1 MTNKVYLVGGGPGDP
16 GLITLKGI
24 EAIKNADV
32 IVYDRLINNE
42 LLAYGKENCELIY
55 AGKKANKHHLKQE
68 EINEVLISKAKEK
81 KNVVRLKGGDPYVFG
96 RGGEEGIALAEES
109 IPFEVIPGITS
120 AIAGLNYAGIPIT
133 HRGVAT
139 SFHVMTGHFKK
150 NSEESLDF
158 ESIAKLNGT
167 IVFLMGI
174 GNLDQITKG
183 LIQKNMDKKT
193 PVAVIQWATY
203 SEQKSVVG
211 TLETIGA
218 IVKEQK
224 VKTPGIIVI
233 GDVINYRDELNYF
246 ENLPLFNKNIGIT
259 RPKKQNSSLVKE
271 IRGLGGKP
279 IELPTIK
286 VEKINQLALET
297 AIEKL
302 SDYSWLIFTSVNA
315 VEIFFEKLDEMA
327 LDVRA
332 LGPMKVAV
340 VGNST
345 KNKLRDYGIK
355 ADLIPKEYTGQSLG
369 KLLVKELNPSAKIL
383 IPRSIK
389 GKKKMIKIL
398 EEKAII
404 DDLPI
409 YDLIQSEIDNQLLD
423 RSLDYITFTSPSTF
437 YNFSNQVKRSYL
449 ENTKIISIGPITSKA
464 IRNEGFKVY
473 REAINYTIDGLV
485 ESLRSKND
493 DTY

>member
-1 MTNKVYLVGGGPGDP
+1 MKNKVYLVGGGPGDP
-16 GLITLKGI
+16 GLITLKGM

-68 EINEVLISKAKEK
+68 EINEVLINKAKEN

-96 RGGEEGIALAEES
+96 RGGEEGIALANES

-150 NSEESLDF
+150 DSDESLDF

-174 GNLDQITKG
+174 GNLERITKG
-183 LIQKNMDKKT
+183 LIQEKMDKNT

-203 SEQKSVVG
+203 SDQKSVVG
-211 TLETIGA
+211 TLETIVEV
-218 IVKEQK
+218 VKNQR

-233 GDVINYRDELNYF
+233 GDVVNYRKELNYF
-246 ENLPLFNKNIGIT
+246 ENLPLFNKRVGIT
-259 RPKKQNSSLVKE
+259 RPKKQNQSLTKN
-271 IRGLGGKP
+271 IRAMGGEP
-279 IELPTIK
+279 IELPTIATK
-286 VEKINQLALET
+286 KINQEALQE
-297 AIEKL
+297 AIKTLEK
-302 SDYSWLIFTSVNA
+302 YTWLIFTSVNA
-315 VEIFFEKLDEMA
+315 VEIFFEKLDHMA
-327 LDVRA
+327 LDVRV
-332 LGPMKVAV
+332 LGTIKVAV
-340 VGNST
+340 VGQST
-345 KNKLRDYGIK
+345 KKKLKEYGIN
-355 ADLIPKEYTGQSLG
+355 ADLIPEIYTGEALG
-369 KLLVKELNPSAKIL
+369 KELIKRLEKGEKLLM
-383 IPRSIK
+383 PRSNK
-389 GKKKMIKIL
+389 GKMKLVSIL

-404 DDLPI
+404 KDLPI
-409 YDLIQSEIDNQLLD
+409 YDLVAPKIDEEILLKP
-423 RSLDYITFTSPSTF
+423 LDYVTFTSPSTF
-437 YNFSNQVKRSYL
+437 HNFFSQVERSYL

-464 IRNEGFKVY
+464 IEDEGFTVY
-473 REAINYTIDGLV
+473 KEAIHHTIEGLV
-485 ESLRSKND
+485 EILKGETY